1 MNEAERY
8 LREHSQTHT
17 DWPHASTAISGR
29 KVPEPPDVEP
39 TGQQVVVS
47 CGTAWKQFWTR
58 WSFKG
63 RSSRSEYWWMF
74 FTLHFPVNFL
84 NGFAEGAAE
93 YSGSSGVVWA
103 GLALLCL
110 IIGVVAL
117 VPSVSIAVRRLHDSN
132 RSAWWLLINFV
143 PFVGFLIF
151 LVMLLLPSEP
161 KPNRFGPVPNVR

>member
-8 LREHSQTHT
+8 LREHSQTHM

-47 CGTAWKQFWTR
+47 CGTAWKQ
-58 WSFKG
+58 
-63 RSSRSEYWWMF
+63 
-74 FTLHFPVNFL
+74 L
-84 NGFAEGAAE
+84 AE

-161 KPNRFGPVPNVR
+161 KANRFGPVPNVR